1 MADLARLQQ
10 QFYDRVVGRAP
21 GNGDDAPGDAELIG
35 SGDIA
40 IYARMYASRLHD
52 ALADDY
58 PKLRTALGDDR
69 FGELIA
75 HYLRAHPPSSFTL
88 RDAGLALESFLR
100 GSELAPAWA
109 ADLAALERARVEVF
123 DGPDTELLTQ
133 DAVAALGDALPGLV
147 LVWVPSS
154 VVVPLAWTV
163 DDLWSAIEDGA
174 PIPEPVAEPV
184 AEPRTVLVWRRDVAV
199 LHRTLDADEAGLAPR
214 IAQGVSFADA
224 CEVLG
229 ELHGDAASARA
240 VELLLRWLGAAALAA
255 PADPPAE

>member
-10 QFYDRVVGRAP
+10 QFYDRVVGRTPEDPANRDDDP
-21 GNGDDAPGDAELIG
+21 GAASELIG

-52 ALADDY
+52 TLADDY
-58 PKLRTALGDDR
+58 PKLRAALGDER
-69 FGELIA
+69 FGELVA
-75 HYLRAHPPSSFTL
+75 HYLRAHPPTSFTL
-88 RDAGLALESFLR
+88 RDAGLELERFLR
-100 GSELAPAWA
+100 RGDLAPAWA

-123 DGPDTELLTQ
+123 DGPDCELLTQ
-133 DAVAALGDALPGLV
+133 EAVAALGDALPGLV
-147 LVWVPSS
+147 LAWVPSS

-163 DDLWSAIEDGA
+163 DDLWSAIEDGSA
-174 PIPEPVAEPV
+174 IPDPV

-229 ELHGDAASARA
+229 ALHGEAASARA
-240 VELLLRWLGAAALAA
+240 VELLLRWLQAAALAA
-255 PADPPAE
+255 PPAAE

>member
-21 GNGDDAPGDAELIG
+21 GEGEEIPGDGELIC

-52 ALADDY
+52 TLADDY
-58 PKLRTALGDDR
+58 PKLRAALGDDR
-69 FGELIA
+69 FGELVA
-75 HYLRAHPPSSFTL
+75 HYLRAHPPTSFTL
-88 RDAGLALESFLR
+88 RDAGLALERFLR
-100 GSELAPAWA
+100 GSSLAPPWA

-123 DGPDTELLTQ
+123 DGPDAELLTQ
-133 DAVAALGDALPGLV
+133 DAVASLGDALPGLV
-147 LVWVPSS
+147 LAWVPSS

-174 PIPEPVAEPV
+174 PTAEPV
-184 AEPRTVLVWRRDVAV
+184 AEPRVVLVWRRDVAV
-199 LHRTLDADEAGLAPR
+199 LHRTLDADEALLAPR
-214 IAQGVSFADA
+214 IAQGAMFSDA
-224 CEVLG
+224 CGLLG

-240 VELLLRWLGAAALAA
+240 VELLLRWLGAAVLAV
-255 PADPPAE
+255 PPDLPAE

>member
-123 DGPDTELLTQ
+123 DGPDAELLTQ

-174 PIPEPVAEPV
+174 PIPEPV

>member
-21 GNGDDAPGDAELIG
+21 GDPDSDPDHAPGDAELIS

-52 ALADDY
+52 TLADDY
-58 PKLRTALGDDR
+58 PKLRTALGDER
-69 FGELIA
+69 FGELVA
-75 HYLRAHPPSSFTL
+75 HYVRVHPPSSFTL
-88 RDAGLALESFLR
+88 RDAGLALEQFLR

-123 DGPDTELLTQ
+123 DGPDAAPLTQ
-133 DAVAALGDALPGLV
+133 DAVAALGDALPGLA

-163 DDLWSAIEDGA
+163 DDVWSAIEDGA
-174 PIPEPVAEPV
+174 APPEPV

-199 LHRTLDADEAGLAPR
+199 LHRTLDADEARLAPR
-214 IAQGVSFADA
+214 LAHGVSFADA

-240 VELLLRWLGAAALAA
+240 VELLLRWLGAAALAT
-255 PADPPAE
+255 PDE

>member
-10 QFYDRVVGRAP
+10 QFHDRVVGRAP
-21 GNGDDAPGDAELIG
+21 GEGEDAPGDAELIG

-52 ALADDY
+52 TLADDY

-69 FGELIA
+69 FGELVV

-88 RDAGLALESFLR
+88 RDAGLALERFLR
-100 GSELAPAWA
+100 ASELAPAWA

-123 DGPDTELLTQ
+123 DGPDAELLTQ
-133 DAVAALGDALPGLV
+133 DTVAALGDALPGLA

-154 VVVPLAWTV
+154 MVVPLAWTV
-163 DDLWSAIEDGA
+163 DDQWSAIEDGA
-174 PIPEPVAEPV
+174 PAPEPVAEPR
-184 AEPRTVLVWRRDVAV
+184 AVLVWRRDVAV
-199 LHRTLDADEAGLAPR
+199 LHRTLDADEARLAPR
-214 IAQGVSFADA
+214 IAQGMSFADT

-255 PADPPAE
+255 PATWPALDPT